1 MSMADP
7 VILPAPRGPQ
17 SSPLRIAH
25 RGASAEAPENT
36 LASVR
41 AAVAQGC
48 DFVEVDV
55 QRTKDGALVLFHDRT
70 TLDRTTN
77 IQRVF
82 PGRRRA
88 TVAQLTLAELR
99 SLEVGSW
106 FAPQYAGE
114 PVATLAEVLAVLDG
128 TGCGLLVEVK
138 SAAPAYHLADDL
150 LALLRGM
157 PLVTAGLVAQR
168 RLLVQS
174 FDHAEMARLK
184 ALEPSLPVG
193 LLGKPPRATLPD
205 LGRWAD
211 MVNPHHAAV
220 EASYLSAVR
229 DAGMASLLWTVNSRT
244 SMSRALRLAPDGIIT
259 DRPRLLKR
267 MFASADA

>member
-7 VILPAPRGPQ
+7 VIPPAPRGPR

-25 RGASAEAPENT
+25 RGASVEAPENT

-70 TLDRTTN
+70 IDRTTN
-77 IQRVF
+77 VQQVL
-82 PGRRRA
+82 PRRRGA
-88 TVAQLTLAELR
+88 AVAHLTLAELR
-99 SLEVGSW
+99 SLDAGSW

-114 PVATLAEVLAVLDG
+114 PVATLAEVLAVLAG
-128 TGCGLLVEVK
+128 TDCGLLVEVK

-150 LALLRGM
+150 LVLLRAM
-157 PLVTAGLVAQR
+157 PRLTARLVAEG

-174 FDHAEMARLK
+174 FDHGEMARLK

-193 LLGKPPRATLPD
+193 LLGKPPRAALPD
-205 LGRWAD
+205 LGRWAH

-220 EASYLSAVR
+220 DASYLTDVR
-229 DAGMASLLWTVNSRT
+229 AAGMASLLWTVNSRT
-244 SMSRALRLAPDGIIT
+244 SMTRVLKLAPEGIIT